1 MKFLKILMILLS
13 IGITSSSYS
22 QQQIAKKDNIVFL
35 LRQSEHFAQAV
46 KTIASLKGKTV
57 SSINPSKV
65 VIILCGEM
73 VKQISSEEMTRQL
86 EIACTQG
93 ITVYACG
100 LSLNKFGINKSSL
113 PSSVLYVENGLIKS
127 LELQKE
133 GYLSI
138 EL

>member
-1 MKFLKILMILLS
+1 MKSLKILMFILS
-13 IGITSSSYS
+13 IGIAFSSYG
-22 QQQIAKKDNIVFL
+22 QQRMVKEDNIVFL
-35 LRQSEHFAQAV
+35 LRQPEHFAQAINTV
-46 KTIASLKGKTV
+46 ASLKGKTV
-57 SSINPSKV
+57 SGIKPSKV

-73 VKQISSEEMTRQL
+73 VKQLFSEEMSRQV

-100 LSLNKFGINKSSL
+100 LSLNKFGIEKSSL

>member
-1 MKFLKILMILLS
+1 MKYLKILMIILAVGFTFS
-13 IGITSSSYS
+13 TYG
-22 QQQIAKKDNIVFL
+22 QQGPAKEDNIVFL

-46 KTIASLKGKTV
+46 KTVASLKGKTV

-73 VKQISSEEMTRQL
+73 VKQISSEEMIRQV

-100 LSLNKFGINKSSL
+100 LSLNKFGINKNSL